1 MLERKNTYENAYYKI
16 FEIYY
21 KIPEI
26 DLCCNLHRLKHCKH
40 KLQHIYTAYRHRLW
54 IMKMG
59 TTIRK
64 WHRKHECLCIAM

>member
-26 DLCCNLHRLKHCKH
+26 FTICSGPQLSDFFDTYLKSKFSI
-40 KLQHIYTAYRHRLW
+40 LNVNFI
-54 IMKMG
+54 
-59 TTIRK
+59 
-64 WHRKHECLCIAM
+64 